1 MLDLKKKKYHA
12 EHDFEKVYEKWE
24 KTRPNQKNGE
34 AAENE
39 NGSSYEKKTE
49 EWLRWKPEKM
59 DFEIEKKII
68 KQKPH
73 FYMYFYSPEI
83 VNEECWHGC
92 LDNPSESIIPYTDTF
107 WNVSSIT
114 GRRLIKQKIEY
125 RVNWKQ
131 FNGRTF
137 NRYSLFIYIY

>member
-1 MLDLKKKKYHA
+1 
-12 EHDFEKVYEKWE
+12 
-24 KTRPNQKNGE
+24 
-34 AAENE
+34 
-39 NGSSYEKKTE
+39 
-49 EWLRWKPEKM
+49 M

-73 FYMYFYSPEI
+73 FYSPDI
-83 VNEECWHGC
+83 VNEEC

-114 GRRLIKQKIEY
+114 GRRLINQKIEY